1 VYNRLYEDNKTY
13 SNLTNKENFMI
24 NMNKITL
31 GAGVLYTLSFLIST
45 HAEEGKTYV
54 AGNFGVG
61 ISAKKFDYDPKHNDI
76 DPTKLKNSMN
86 FGVALGYKVAD
97 HVRAELAIN
106 RFQNFK
112 YQATDKQDTDMTYS
126 QKISSTSAFINGYYD
141 IKEMNGFMPYITA
154 GVGFSKNKAGDFS
167 VNSPSNEPT
176 VFNGKAQTEFG
187 WNAGV
192 GIAYNLNERITL
204 DLLNYKYY
212 DLGKVS
218 TDKDDEGDVYG
229 GKLKVHSINT
239 GIRIK
244 F

>member
-1 VYNRLYEDNKTY
+1 MTKL
-13 SNLTNKENFMI
+13 
-24 NMNKITL
+24 NKITL
-31 GAGVLYTLSFLIST
+31 GAGVLYTLSSLISAN
-45 HAEEGKTYV
+45 AEEGKAYV

-61 ISAKKFDYDPKHNDI
+61 ISAKKFDYDTDHELA

-112 YQATDKQDTDMTYS
+112 YQAANKRNTDMSYS
-126 QKISSTSAFINGYYD
+126 QKMSSTSAFINGYYD

-154 GVGFSKNKAGDFS
+154 GVGFSKNKSSDFLIKI
-167 VNSPSNEPT
+167 VNEDP
-176 VFNGKAQTEFG
+176 VIHAKAKTQTEFG

-218 TDKDDEGDVYG
+218 TDKSDDGDTYG

>member
-1 VYNRLYEDNKTY
+1 
-13 SNLTNKENFMI
+13 MI

-31 GAGVLYTLSFLIST
+31 GAGVLYTLSSLIST

-126 QKISSTSAFINGYYD
+126 QKISSTSAFINGYY
-141 IKEMNGFMPYITA
+141 ET
-154 GVGFSKNKAGDFS
+154 
-167 VNSPSNEPT
+167 
-176 VFNGKAQTEFG
+176 
-187 WNAGV
+187 
-192 GIAYNLNERITL
+192 
-204 DLLNYKYY
+204 
-212 DLGKVS
+212 
-218 TDKDDEGDVYG
+218 
-229 GKLKVHSINT
+229 
-239 GIRIK
+239 
-244 F
+244 

>member
-1 VYNRLYEDNKTY
+1 
-13 SNLTNKENFMI
+13 
-24 NMNKITL
+24 
-31 GAGVLYTLSFLIST
+31 
-45 HAEEGKTYV
+45 
-54 AGNFGVG
+54 
-61 ISAKKFDYDPKHNDI
+61 
-76 DPTKLKNSMN
+76 
-86 FGVALGYKVAD
+86 
-97 HVRAELAIN
+97 
-106 RFQNFK
+106 
-112 YQATDKQDTDMTYS
+112 MTYS

-167 VNSPSNEPT
+167 TNVKNKAPVIDPK
-176 VFNGKAQTEFG
+176 GKAQTEFG

-218 TDKDDEGDVYG
+218 TDKDDGGEASV

>member
-1 VYNRLYEDNKTY
+1 MTKL
-13 SNLTNKENFMI
+13 
-24 NMNKITL
+24 NKILL
-31 GAGVLYTLSFLIST
+31 GAGVLYAFSPVTFS
-45 HAEEGKTYV
+45 HAEEGKAYV

-61 ISAKKFDYDPKHNDI
+61 ISAKKFDYDPEHNDI

-86 FGVALGYKVAD
+86 FGVALGYKITD

-112 YQATDKQDTDMTYS
+112 YQAADKLNTDTTYS

-167 VNSPSNEPT
+167 TNVKNVTPEIDPK
-176 VFNGKAQTEFG
+176 GKTQTEFG

-218 TDKDDEGDVYG
+218 TENDVAG
-229 GKLKVHSINT
+229 EASVGKLKVHSINT

>member
-1 VYNRLYEDNKTY
+1 
-13 SNLTNKENFMI
+13 MI

-31 GAGVLYTLSFLIST
+31 GAGVLYTLSSLIST

-61 ISAKKFDYDPKHNDI
+61 ISAKKFDYDPNHRHADA
-76 DPTKLKNSMN
+76 TKLKNSN
-86 FGVALGYKVAD
+86 IFGVALGYKVAD

-154 GVGFSKNKAGDFS
+154 GVGFSKNNANSILVKIVDEDPVIHAKA
-167 VNSPSNEPT
+167 
-176 VFNGKAQTEFG
+176 KAQTEFG

-218 TDKDDEGDVYG
+218 TDKDDGGEASV

>member
-1 VYNRLYEDNKTY
+1 MTKL
-13 SNLTNKENFMI
+13 
-24 NMNKITL
+24 NKILL
-31 GAGVLYTLSFLIST
+31 GAGVLYAFSPVTFS
-45 HAEEGKTYV
+45 HAEEGKAYV

-61 ISAKKFDYDPKHNDI
+61 ISAKKFDYDPDHQHADA
-76 DPTKLKNSMN
+76 TKLKNSMN

-112 YQATDKQDTDMTYS
+112 YQVTDKLNAESTFS

-154 GVGFSKNKAGDFS
+154 GVGFSKNNASSFLVKI
-167 VNSPSNEPT
+167 VNEDPVIHAKEKT
-176 VFNGKAQTEFG
+176 QTEFG

-218 TDKDDEGDVYG
+218 TDTDDVGDAYE

>member
-1 VYNRLYEDNKTY
+1 MTNR
-13 SNLTNKENFMI
+13 
-24 NMNKITL
+24 NKITL
-31 GAGVLYTLSFLIST
+31 GAGVLYTLSSLIST
-45 HAEEGKTYV
+45 HAEEGKAYV
-54 AGNFGVG
+54 AGSFGVG
-61 ISAKKFDYDPKHNDI
+61 ISAKKFDYDPEHAI
-76 DPTKLKNSMN
+76 SDPIKLKNSMN

-97 HVRAELAIN
+97 HVRAELTIN

-112 YQATDKQDTDMTYS
+112 YQAASKVNTDTTYS

-141 IKEMNGFMPYITA
+141 IKEINGFMPYITA
-154 GVGFSKNKAGDFS
+154 GVGFSKNKAGDFAI
-167 VNSPSNEPT
+167 NSPSNKPT
-176 VFNGKAQTEFG
+176 VVNGKTQTEFG

-212 DLGKVS
+212 DLGKIS
-218 TDKDDEGDVYG
+218 TDKDKDGDTHS